1 MYSMPEDKNGPD
13 LNLEAVDDIEI
24 IMDDD
29 DGLPPSIGGD
39 SDDEAEE
46 HDVVEISAVE
56 EPLDELQREHD
67 ELREL
72 YLRKL
77 AEFDNFRKR
86 TEREREE
93 LLRTAGENVVLE
105 LIPVLDNFERALQ
118 HAPDVETDPFRQGVV
133 MIYNQLWETLQREG
147 LERMDPEDKPF
158 EPEFHE
164 AVQRIEDTDVA
175 PGTVVAVH
183 AKGYLFAGK
192 LIRPAMVSVAV
203 EVPEPNNAAS
213 DE

>member
-1 MYSMPEDKNGPD
+1 MPEDKNGPD

-24 IMDDD
+24 IIDDD
-29 DGLPPSIGGD
+29 DGLPPSIVD
-39 SDDEAEE
+39 VDEDEGEE
-46 HDVVEISAVE
+46 EYLTEASAVE
-56 EPLDELQREHD
+56 APPDDLQREHE

-86 TEREREE
+86 TERERDE
-93 LLRTAGENVVLE
+93 LLRTAGERVVLE

-118 HAPDVETDPFRQGVV
+118 HAPGAESDPFHQGVV
-133 MIYNQLWETLQREG
+133 MIFNQLWETLQREG
-147 LERMDPEDKPF
+147 LERMDPEGMPF

-164 AVQRIEDTDVA
+164 AVQRIEGTDVA
-175 PGTVVAVH
+175 PGTVVSVH
-183 AKGYLFAGK
+183 AKGYLFGGK

-203 EVPEPNNAAS
+203 EIPVPDNTVN